1 MAQTDDGALEGPH
14 APVLRAAPLDA
25 ALLVAV
31 HRGLEAVPASPLD
44 GPEAPEAPEAPGAP
58 GAPEADS
65 DAWSDRLTRR
75 CRA

>member
-44 GPEAPEAPEAPGAP
+44 GPDAP

-75 CRA
+75 RRA